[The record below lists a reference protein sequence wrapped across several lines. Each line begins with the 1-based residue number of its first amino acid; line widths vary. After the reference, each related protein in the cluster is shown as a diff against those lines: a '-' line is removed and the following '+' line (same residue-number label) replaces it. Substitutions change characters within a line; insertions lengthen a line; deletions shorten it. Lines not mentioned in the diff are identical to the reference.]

1 MGWIVR
7 SGVWKPRQ
15 GADRGWSSN
24 DKPQFNFGLS
34 LVDDQSIRRAIMAMA
49 PSIPRHYVVME
60 VKQNLVA
67 EDRKSNL
74 QRFNLPHFKKTAKV
88 MMGEPSKE
96 YKDKVYAQMLEDKQ
110 TKSDRDW
117 KQQKLEKERK
127 KAIAKRQKE
136 LKEKQ
141 ALAAAEAKKKRE
153 AAEAKRKEMKEAAE
167 AKKKEAEDKKKAEE
181 DKKKAEEAAKK
192 AAEGGEEKKEGEEK
206 KDE

>member
-1 MGWIVR
+1 MG
-7 SGVWKPRQ
+7 
-15 GADRGWSSN
+15 
-24 DKPQFNFGLS
+24 
-34 LVDDQSIRRAIMAMA
+34 VDDQSIRRAIMAMA
-49 PSIPRHYVVME
+49 PLIPRHYVVME

-141 ALAAAEAKKKRE
+141 ALAAAEA
-153 AAEAKRKEMKEAAE
+153 
-167 AKKKEAEDKKKAEE
+167 
-181 DKKKAEEAAKK
+181 
-192 AAEGGEEKKEGEEK
+192 
-206 KDE
+206 